1 MKIFR
6 CHQIREIDA
15 YTIKHEPIPSID
27 LMERAAFEL
36 FKRIVATYPYAKRVQ
51 VFAGPGNNG
60 GDGAA
65 LARMLVM
72 VGYHVSLY
80 VIESFS
86 YSKDLEENLQRIRQQ
101 GVIVPIFISQ
111 TSNLPTLNSDDLI
124 IDALFG
130 SGLSRALEGLA
141 ARLVNHIN
149 SAGACVVSVDIPSGL
164 FGEENPVPNNNA
176 VIRANYTISFQ
187 FPKLCFIFAENE
199 QLVGKWGVVN
209 IGLHPSIVASLNTPF
224 YFSDLEFVKQK
235 IPKRLTHSHKGSFG
249 HCLIIAG
256 SYGMVGASILS
267 AKSCLKAGVGLV
279 TVHVPKDALTTVHAS
294 LPEVMV
300 QADANPNIFTS
311 IESVDKFTSVA
322 FGPGVG
328 QGSQT
333 LAGFKKLLNLC
344 TKPMVID
351 ADGLNLIAQN
361 KDMLNSL
368 PENSILTPHVG
379 EFNRLFGETSSGAE
393 RLNIAITMAEKYRVI
408 IVVKGANTQVV
419 CPNGQ
424 VFVNSTGN
432 PGMATAGSGDVLTG
446 IIASLLAQGYSPCNA
461 CVVGV
466 FLHGYAADM
475 ATRTTGQQS
484 LVATDI
490 ISHLGFAFNK
500 LLQ

>member
-1 MKIFR
+1 MKIFC
-6 CHQIREIDA
+6 CHQIRDIDA
-15 YTIKHEPIPSID
+15 YTIKHEPILSID
-27 LMERAAFEL
+27 LMERAANEL
-36 FKRIVATYPYAKRVQ
+36 LKKIVAKYLYAKRIRI
-51 VFAGPGNNG
+51 FAGPGNNG
-60 GDGAA
+60 GDGVA
-65 LARMLVM
+65 LARMLAM
-72 VGYHVSLY
+72 AGYDVTLHI
-80 VIESFS
+80 IESSS
-86 YSKDLEENLQRIRQQ
+86 YSQDLEENLKRLRKQ
-101 GVIVPIFISQ
+101 GIIAPNFLSQ
-111 TSNLPTLNSDDLI
+111 TSSLPTLNSDDLI

-130 SGLSRALEGLA
+130 SGLSRALQGLS

-149 SAGACVVSVDIPSGL
+149 SSGASVVSVDIPSGL

-176 VIRANYTISFQ
+176 VIRAGYTISFQ

-199 QLVGKWGVVN
+199 QYVGEWEVVDIN
-209 IGLHPSIVASLNTPF
+209 LHPEIIDSLSTPF
-224 YFSDLEFVKQK
+224 FYSDLELVEKNV
-235 IPKRLTHSHKGSFG
+235 PRRLTHSHKGDFG
-249 HCLIIAG
+249 HCLIVAG
-256 SYGMVGASILS
+256 SLGMIGASILS
-267 AKSCLKAGVGLV
+267 AKSCLIAGVGLV
-279 TVHVPKDALTTVHAS
+279 TVHVPKDALMTVHAS

-300 QADANPNIFTS
+300 QADANPKIFTS

-368 PENSILTPHVG
+368 PENSVLTPHVG

-393 RLNIAITMAEKYRVI
+393 RLNVAITMAEKYRVI

-446 IIASLLAQGYSPCNA
+446 IISSLLAQGYSSCHA
-461 CVVGV
+461 CIVGV